1 MKTKTGLENEYGQ
14 NVSLKSVHLEGKL
27 EGPLLTMLVK
37 QRYLNETDET
47 IEASYTFPAGWGAN
61 LMGFSVELNGK
72 RMQAVALAKKKAEKK
87 YEEAIESGDTP
98 VMLEKS
104 PLGLYTANLGNL
116 KPGEEAVIIIEYA
129 QLLRFEKGRVRITV
143 PTVIGERYGDAIADG
158 HIAPHQT
165 VDTDL
170 LAEYPFTVNLDI
182 LGQMA
187 QGLIACPS
195 HSVDTEQIEGGT
207 RLRLTKGGMMDRDFI
222 VTIEDLKGESFVS
235 ASEDDGAYAVVAS
248 FCPKLQEKEP
258 SPFGLKILVD
268 CSGSM
273 QGDSIEQA
281 QEALHELI
289 LRLTERDMVS
299 YSKFGSSVVHT
310 SNQLEKCTPRYIK
323 NVLAKAVHETAA
335 DLGGTELN
343 QALTSTFKISFT
355 KAYTEGCDLL
365 LITDGDVWEIEETV
379 KQAKIS
385 NHRIFAIGVGSAPA
399 ESLLKD
405 LAEQTG
411 GACELVTPSESISE
425 AVLRMTQRIRSA
437 RTSSIAIHWEG
448 EVLWQ
453 SKLPKQ
459 VFSDE
464 TIHVH
469 ARLRNKPT
477 ATPTLRWT
485 VENVLNEESAS
496 SIDWNSTGALPRMV
510 AGTEISTITDEKEA
524 EDLALKYQLASK
536 YTNLILVHV
545 RDEEDKAEG
554 LPQLQKIK
562 QMSAAGWG
570 GLGSI
575 QRSSIRYSKSS
586 LQVLRTGTD
595 SIEFSAHSLPA
606 VWRSSRSAA
615 ALSNADSSI
624 QGMDDI
630 EIPAFLRKQ
639 DDFASPANS
648 FEDDSFTPEQ
658 LIEKFNDLCLIT
670 TKFSDITWELTELVS
685 DSFVWIV
692 LCDVAGGKDKI
703 ELHWACLIRWLANEV
718 PGIVSLTRHSQ
729 RLINLQVAS
738 VDAAT
743 IQAIEAK
750 FVNAFPGITKLSWG
764 QTTASENRSLL
775 ARFKKLVTG
784 G

>member
-27 EGPLLTMLVK
+27 EGLLLTMLVK
-37 QRYLNETDET
+37 QRYLNDSDET

-143 PTVIGERYGDAIADG
+143 PTVIGERYGDEVSDG

-170 LAEYPFTVNLDI
+170 LVEYPFTATLDI

-187 QGLIACPS
+187 QGNIACPS
-195 HSVDTEQIEGGT
+195 HQVDVEQIEGGT
-207 RLRLTKGGMMDRDFI
+207 RLRLAKGGLLDRDFI
-222 VTIEDLKGESFVS
+222 VTVEELKGESFVS

-258 SPFGLKILVD
+258 TPLGLKILVD

-281 QEALHELI
+281 QEAMHELI
-289 LRLTERDMVS
+289 LRLTEQDMVS
-299 YSKFGSSVVHT
+299 YSKFGSKVIHT

-323 NVLAKAVHETAA
+323 NVLAKAVHDTAA

-469 ARLRNKPT
+469 ARLKNKPT

-485 VENVLNEESAS
+485 VENVLNEESAP

-510 AGTEISTITDEKEA
+510 AGAEITSITDEKAA
-524 EDLALKYQLASK
+524 EELALKYQLASK
-536 YTNLILVHV
+536 YTNLLLVHV
-545 RDEEDKAEG
+545 REEEEKAEG
-554 LPQLQKIK
+554 LPKLQKIK

-570 GLGSI
+570 GLGTVDQPHVLYSI
-575 QRSSIRYSKSS
+575 SACRMLPS
-586 LQVLRTGTD
+586 D
-595 SIEFSAHSLPA
+595 SNSGYGSGAVAS
-606 VWRSSRSAA
+606 VWRTNRTQASARVDSLA
-615 ALSNADSSI
+615 AG
-624 QGMDDI
+624 GMDDF
-630 EIPAFLRKQ
+630 EIPAFLRK
-639 DDFASPANS
+639 SEGSNSKPA
-648 FEDDSFTPEQ
+648 FEEDSFTPEQ
-658 LIEKFNDLCLIT
+658 MLEKFNELSLTT
-670 TKFSDITWELTELVS
+670 TKFSDITWELTERIAEGY
-685 DSFVWIV
+685 VWNV
-692 LCDVAGGKDKI
+692 LCKI
-703 ELHWACLIRWLANEV
+703 ADDESELDLYWACLLRWLSNEV
-718 PGIVSLTRHSQ
+718 AGIVSLTRHSQ
-729 RLINLQVAS
+729 RLLNAQIAN
-738 VDAAT
+738 
-743 IQAIEAK
+743 IEASL
-750 FVNAFPGITKLSWG
+750 VQEVEEQLTQAFPTISKSSWG
-764 QTTASENRSLL
+764 QTPATEKRSLL
-775 ARFKKLVTG
+775 SRFKKLMSG

>member
-27 EGPLLTMLVK
+27 EGLLLTMLVK
-37 QRYLNETDET
+37 QRYLNDSDET
-47 IEASYTFPAGWGAN
+47 IEASYTFPAGWGSN
-61 LMGFSVELNGK
+61 LMGFSVEFNGK

-116 KPGEEAVIIIEYA
+116 KSGEEAAIIIEYA

-143 PTVIGERYGDAIADG
+143 PTVIGERYGDEVSDG

-170 LAEYPFTVNLDI
+170 LVEYPFTASLDI

-187 QGLIACPS
+187 QGNIACPS
-195 HSVDTEQIEGGT
+195 HQVDMEQIEGGT
-207 RLRLTKGGMMDRDFI
+207 RLRLAKGGLLDRDFI
-222 VTIEDLKGESFVS
+222 VTVEDLKGESFVS

-248 FCPKLQEKEP
+248 FCPKLQEKKP
-258 SPFGLKILVD
+258 TPLGLKILVD

-281 QEALHELI
+281 QEAMHELI
-289 LRLTERDMVS
+289 LRLTEQDMVS
-299 YSKFGSSVVHT
+299 YSKFGSKVIHT

-323 NVLAKAVHETAA
+323 NVLAKAVHDTAA

-425 AVLRMTQRIRSA
+425 AVLRMIQRIRFA

-464 TIHVH
+464 TIYVH
-469 ARLRNKPT
+469 ARLKNKPK

-485 VENVLNEESAS
+485 VENVLNEESAP

-510 AGTEISTITDEKEA
+510 AGAEITSITDEKAA
-524 EDLALKYQLASK
+524 EELALKYQIASN

-545 RDEEDKAEG
+545 REEEDKVEG
-554 LPQLQKIK
+554 LPKLQKIK

-570 GLGSI
+570 GLGSV
-575 QRSSIRYSKSS
+575 QRSDVRYSRTS

-595 SIEFSAHSLPA
+595 SVAFSASAVPS
-606 VWRSSRSAA
+606 VWRSSRSQTAGQIDALAA
-615 ALSNADSSI
+615 GGIN
-624 QGMDDI
+624 DI
-630 EIPAFLRKQ
+630 EIPAFLRKSER
-639 DDFASPANS
+639 ASSTLPV
-648 FEDDSFTPEQ
+648 FDEDSFTPNQMLER
-658 LIEKFNDLCLIT
+658 FNEMSLTT
-670 TKFSDITWELTELVS
+670 TKFSNITGELTEEVS
-685 DSFVWIV
+685 DGYVWKVLSEMAESKDEIDSF
-692 LCDVAGGKDKI
+692 
-703 ELHWACLIRWLANEV
+703 WACLLWWLSNEV

-729 RLINLQVAS
+729 RLLNAQMAI
-738 VDAAT
+738 
-743 IQAIEAK
+743 IEATFAQK
-750 FVNAFPGITKLSWG
+750 IEEHLSKAFPTISKSSWG
-764 QTTASENRSLL
+764 HIPATERRSLL
-775 ARFKKLVTG
+775 SRFKKLMSG

>member
-27 EGPLLTMLVK
+27 EGLLLTMLVK
-37 QRYLNETDET
+37 QRYLNDSDET

-143 PTVIGERYGDAIADG
+143 PTVIGERYGDEVSDG

-170 LAEYPFTVNLDI
+170 LVEYPFTATLDI

-187 QGLIACPS
+187 QGNIACPS
-195 HSVDTEQIEGGT
+195 HQVDVEQIEGGT
-207 RLRLTKGGMMDRDFI
+207 RLRLAKGGLLDRDFI
-222 VTIEDLKGESFVS
+222 VTVEELKGESFVS

-258 SPFGLKILVD
+258 TPLGLKILVD

-281 QEALHELI
+281 QEAMHELI
-289 LRLTERDMVS
+289 LRLTEQDMVS
-299 YSKFGSSVVHT
+299 YSKFGSKVIHT

-323 NVLAKAVHETAA
+323 NVLAKAVHDTAA

-469 ARLRNKPT
+469 ARLKNKPT

-485 VENVLNEESAS
+485 VENVLNEESAP

-510 AGTEISTITDEKEA
+510 AGAEISSITDAKAA
-524 EDLALKYQLASK
+524 EELALKYQLASK
-536 YTNLILVHV
+536 YTNLLLVHV
-545 RDEEDKAEG
+545 REEEEKAEG
-554 LPQLQKIK
+554 LPKLQKIK

-570 GLGSI
+570 GLGTVDQPHVLYSI
-575 QRSSIRYSKSS
+575 SACRMLPS
-586 LQVLRTGTD
+586 D
-595 SIEFSAHSLPA
+595 SNSGYGSGAVAS
-606 VWRSSRSAA
+606 VWRTNRTQASARVDSLA
-615 ALSNADSSI
+615 AG
-624 QGMDDI
+624 GMDDF
-630 EIPAFLRKQ
+630 EIPAFLRK
-639 DDFASPANS
+639 SEGSNSKPA
-648 FEDDSFTPEQ
+648 FEEDSFTPEQ
-658 LIEKFNDLCLIT
+658 MLEKFNELSLTT
-670 TKFSDITWELTELVS
+670 TKFSDITWELTEHIAEGY
-685 DSFVWIV
+685 VWNV
-692 LCDVAGGKDKI
+692 LCKI
-703 ELHWACLIRWLANEV
+703 ADDESELDLYWACLLRWLSNEV
-718 PGIVSLTRHSQ
+718 AGIVSLTRHSQ
-729 RLINLQVAS
+729 RLLNAQVAN
-738 VDAAT
+738 
-743 IQAIEAK
+743 IESSLVQEVEDQLAQ
-750 FVNAFPGITKLSWG
+750 AFPTISKSSWG
-764 QTTASENRSLL
+764 QTQASTKRSLL
-775 ARFKKLVTG
+775 YRFRKLMTG

>member
-27 EGPLLTMLVK
+27 EGLLLTMLVK
-37 QRYLNETDET
+37 QRYLNDSEDT

-87 YEEAIESGDTP
+87 YEEAIDSGDTP

-116 KPGEEAVIIIEYA
+116 KPGEEAAIIIEYA

-143 PTVIGERYGDAIADG
+143 PTVIGERYGDEVSDG

-170 LAEYPFTVNLDI
+170 LAEYPFTATLDI

-187 QGLIACPS
+187 EGEIACPS
-195 HSVDTEQIEGGT
+195 HKVDMEQIEGGT
-207 RLRLTKGGMMDRDFI
+207 RVRLAKGGLLDRDFV
-222 VTIEDLKGESFVS
+222 VTVEDLKGESFVS

-248 FCPKLQEKEP
+248 FCPKLKEKEP
-258 SPFGLKILVD
+258 TPLGLKILVD

-281 QEALHELI
+281 QEAMHELI
-289 LRLTERDMVS
+289 LRLTEQDMIS
-299 YSKFGSSVVHT
+299 YSKFGSKVIHT

-323 NVLAKAVHETAA
+323 NVLAKAVHDTAA

-365 LITDGDVWEIEETV
+365 LITDGDVWEIEEIV

-437 RTSSIAIHWEG
+437 RTSSISIHWE
-448 EVLWQ
+448 ERCRAIN
-453 SKLPKQ
+453 Q
-459 VFSDE
+459 V
-464 TIHVH
+464 
-469 ARLRNKPT
+469 
-477 ATPTLRWT
+477 
-485 VENVLNEESAS
+485 
-496 SIDWNSTGALPRMV
+496 ST
-510 AGTEISTITDEKEA
+510 
-524 EDLALKYQLASK
+524 
-536 YTNLILVHV
+536 
-545 RDEEDKAEG
+545 
-554 LPQLQKIK
+554 
-562 QMSAAGWG
+562 
-570 GLGSI
+570 
-575 QRSSIRYSKSS
+575 
-586 LQVLRTGTD
+586 
-595 SIEFSAHSLPA
+595 
-606 VWRSSRSAA
+606 
-615 ALSNADSSI
+615 
-624 QGMDDI
+624 
-630 EIPAFLRKQ
+630 
-639 DDFASPANS
+639 
-648 FEDDSFTPEQ
+648 
-658 LIEKFNDLCLIT
+658 
-670 TKFSDITWELTELVS
+670 
-685 DSFVWIV
+685 
-692 LCDVAGGKDKI
+692 
-703 ELHWACLIRWLANEV
+703 
-718 PGIVSLTRHSQ
+718 
-729 RLINLQVAS
+729 
-738 VDAAT
+738 
-743 IQAIEAK
+743 
-750 FVNAFPGITKLSWG
+750 
-764 QTTASENRSLL
+764 
-775 ARFKKLVTG
+775 
-784 G
+784 

>member
-14 NVSLKSVHLEGKL
+14 NVSLKSVHLEGRL
-27 EGPLLTMLVK
+27 EGLLLTMLVK
-37 QRYLNETDET
+37 QRYLNDSDET

-61 LMGFSVELNGK
+61 LMGFSVEFNGK

-87 YEEAIESGDTP
+87 YEEAIESGNTP

-104 PLGLYTANLGNL
+104 PLGLYTANFGNL

-143 PTVIGERYGDAIADG
+143 PTLIGERYGNELVDG
-158 HIAPHQT
+158 HIATHQT

-170 LAEYPFTVNLDI
+170 LAEYPFTAMLDI
-182 LGQMA
+182 FGEMA
-187 QGLIACPS
+187 QGEIACPS
-195 HSVDTEQIEGGT
+195 HKVDMEQIEDGT
-207 RLRLTKGGMMDRDFI
+207 RVRLAKGGLLDRDFI
-222 VTIEDLKGESFVS
+222 VTVEELKGESFVS

-258 SPFGLKILVD
+258 TPLGLKVLID

-281 QEALHELI
+281 QEAMHELI
-289 LRLTERDMVS
+289 LRLTEQDMVS
-299 YSKFGSSVVHT
+299 YSKFGTKVIHT

-335 DLGGTELN
+335 DLGGTELS
-343 QALTSTFKISFT
+343 QALTSTFKISFA

-399 ESLLKD
+399 ESLLQD

-437 RTSSIAIHWEG
+437 RTSSISIHWEG

-464 TIHVH
+464 TIHVY
-469 ARLRNKPT
+469 ARVKNKPAT
-477 ATPTLRWT
+477 TPTLRWT
-485 VENVLNEESAS
+485 VENFFNEESAP

-510 AGTEISTITDEKEA
+510 AGAEITSVADEKAA

-536 YTNLILVHV
+536 YTNLFLVYV
-545 RDEEDKAEG
+545 RDEENKVEG
-554 LPQLQKIK
+554 LPKLQKIK

-570 GLGSI
+570 GLGTVQQSH
-575 QRSSIRYSKSS
+575 IRYSRVSR
-586 LQVLRTGTD
+586 QVLRTGTD
-595 SIEFSAHSLPA
+595 AVAFSALASPA
-606 VWRSSRSAA
+606 VFRASRTAA
-615 ALSNADSSI
+615 APRIDS
-624 QGMDDI
+624 QNMDDF

-639 DDFASPANS
+639 DDVSKSKVALEES
-648 FEDDSFTPEQ
+648 SFTPEEM
-658 LIEKFNDLCLIT
+658 LEKFNELSLTT
-670 TKFSDITWELTELVS
+670 TKFSDITRELMKRLS
-685 DSFVWIV
+685 KGYVWKV
-692 LCDVAGGKDKI
+692 LCEMASSEDEMDAY
-703 ELHWACLIRWLANEV
+703 LACLLWWLSNEV
-718 PGIVSLTRHSQ
+718 TGIVSLTRHSQ
-729 RLINLQVAS
+729 RLLNTQIAK
-738 VDAAT
+738 
-743 IQAIEAK
+743 IEASLVQEVDEQLAK
-750 FVNAFPGITKLSWG
+750 AFPTISKFSWG
-764 QTTASENRSLL
+764 YDPVAKKRSFFSS
-775 ARFKKLVTG
+775 FKKLMTG

>member
-27 EGPLLTMLVK
+27 EGLLLTMLVK
-37 QRYLNETDET
+37 QRYLNDSDET

-61 LMGFSVELNGK
+61 LMGFSVELNAK

-143 PTVIGERYGDAIADG
+143 PTVIGERYGDEVSDG
-158 HIAPHQT
+158 HIAPHQS
-165 VDTDL
+165 VDSDL
-170 LAEYPFTVNLDI
+170 LVEYPFTATLDI

-187 QGLIACPS
+187 QGNIACPS
-195 HSVDTEQIEGGT
+195 HQVDVEQIEGGI
-207 RLRLTKGGMMDRDFI
+207 RLRLAKGGMLDRDFI
-222 VTIEDLKGESFVS
+222 VTVEELKGESFVS

-248 FCPKLQEKEP
+248 FCPKLQEKDP
-258 SPFGLKILVD
+258 TPLGLKILVD

-281 QEALHELI
+281 QEAMHELI
-289 LRLTERDMVS
+289 LRLTEKDMVS
-299 YSKFGSSVVHT
+299 YSKFGSKVIHT

-323 NVLAKAVHETAA
+323 NVLAKAVHDTAA

-343 QALTSTFKISFT
+343 QALTSTFKIRFN
-355 KAYTEGCDLL
+355 KAFTEGCDLL

-469 ARLRNKPT
+469 ARLKNKPT
-477 ATPTLRWT
+477 TTPTLHWT
-485 VENVLNEESAS
+485 VENVLNEESAP

-510 AGTEISTITDEKEA
+510 AGGEITSITDEKAA
-524 EDLALKYQLASK
+524 EELALKYQLASK
-536 YTNLILVHV
+536 YTNLLLVHV
-545 RDEEDKAEG
+545 REEEEKAEW
-554 LPQLQKIK
+554 LPKLQKIK

-570 GLGSI
+570 GLGSV
-575 QRSSIRYSKSS
+575 QRSDVRYSRTS

-595 SIEFSAHSLPA
+595 SVAFSASSVPS
-606 VWRSSRSAA
+606 VWRSSRSQTAGQIDSLAA
-615 ALSNADSSI
+615 G
-624 QGMDDI
+624 GMDDI
-630 EIPAFLRKQ
+630 EIPAFLRKSEM
-639 DDFASPANS
+639 APSTTPV
-648 FEDDSFTPEQ
+648 FEEDSFTPE
-658 LIEKFNDLCLIT
+658 LMLERFNELSLTT
-670 TKFSDITWELTELVS
+670 TKFSDITWELTEEVS
-685 DSFVWIV
+685 DGYVWKV
-692 LCDVAGGKDKI
+692 LSEMAESKDEI
-703 ELHWACLIRWLANEV
+703 DTCWACLLWWVSNEV

-729 RLINLQVAS
+729 RLLKAQI
-738 VDAAT
+738 T
-743 IQAIEAK
+743 IIEAT
-750 FVNAFPGITKLSWG
+750 FVQKIEEHLTKAFPTISKSSWG
-764 QTTASENRSLL
+764 QIPATGGRSLL
-775 ARFKKLVTG
+775 SRFKRLMSG

>member
-27 EGPLLTMLVK
+27 EGLLLTMLVK
-37 QRYLNETDET
+37 QRYLNDSDET

-143 PTVIGERYGDAIADG
+143 PTVIGERYGDEVSDG

-170 LAEYPFTVNLDI
+170 LVEYPFTATLDI

-187 QGLIACPS
+187 QGNIACPS
-195 HSVDTEQIEGGT
+195 HQVDVEQIEGGT
-207 RLRLTKGGMMDRDFI
+207 RLRLAKGGLLDRDFI
-222 VTIEDLKGESFVS
+222 VTVEELKGESFVS

-258 SPFGLKILVD
+258 TPLGLKILVD

-281 QEALHELI
+281 QEAMHELI
-289 LRLTERDMVS
+289 LRLTEQDMVS
-299 YSKFGSSVVHT
+299 YSKFGSKVIHT

-323 NVLAKAVHETAA
+323 NVLAKAVHDTAA

-469 ARLRNKPT
+469 ARLKNKPT

-485 VENVLNEESAS
+485 VENVLNEESAP

-510 AGTEISTITDEKEA
+510 AGAEIISITDEKAA
-524 EDLALKYQLASK
+524 EEIALKYQLASK
-536 YTNLILVHV
+536 YTNLLLVHV
-545 RDEEDKAEG
+545 REDEEKAEG
-554 LPQLQKIK
+554 LPKLQKIK

-570 GLGSI
+570 GLGTVDQPHVLYSI
-575 QRSSIRYSKSS
+575 SACRMLPS
-586 LQVLRTGTD
+586 D
-595 SIEFSAHSLPA
+595 SNSGYGSGAVAS
-606 VWRSSRSAA
+606 VWRTNRTQASARVDSLA
-615 ALSNADSSI
+615 AG
-624 QGMDDI
+624 GMDDF
-630 EIPAFLRKQ
+630 EIPAFLRK
-639 DDFASPANS
+639 SEGSNSEPA
-648 FEDDSFTPEQ
+648 FEEDSFTPEQ
-658 LIEKFNDLCLIT
+658 MLEKFNELSLTT
-670 TKFSDITWELTELVS
+670 TKFSDITWELTERIAEGY
-685 DSFVWIV
+685 VWNV
-692 LCDVAGGKDKI
+692 LCKI
-703 ELHWACLIRWLANEV
+703 ADDESELDLYWACLLRWLSNEV
-718 PGIVSLTRHSQ
+718 AGIVSLTRHSQ
-729 RLINLQVAS
+729 RLLNAQVAS
-738 VDAAT
+738 
-743 IQAIEAK
+743 IEFSLVQEVEEQLAQ
-750 FVNAFPGITKLSWG
+750 AFPTISKSSWG
-764 QTTASENRSLL
+764 QTQASTKRSLL
-775 ARFKKLVTG
+775 YRFRKLMTG

>member
-14 NVSLKSVHLEGKL
+14 NVSLKSVHFEGKL
-27 EGPLLTMLVK
+27 EGLLLTMLVK
-37 QRYLNETDET
+37 QRYLNDSDET

-116 KPGEEAVIIIEYA
+116 KPGEEAVIIIEYG

-143 PTVIGERYGDAIADG
+143 PTVIGERYGDEVSDG
-158 HIAPHQT
+158 HIAPHQS
-165 VDTDL
+165 VDSDL
-170 LAEYPFTVNLDI
+170 LVEYPFTATLDI

-187 QGLIACPS
+187 QGNIACPS
-195 HSVDTEQIEGGT
+195 HQVDVEQIEGGI
-207 RLRLTKGGMMDRDFI
+207 RLRLAKGGMLDRDFI
-222 VTIEDLKGESFVS
+222 VTVEELKGESFVS

-248 FCPKLQEKEP
+248 FCPKLQEKDP
-258 SPFGLKILVD
+258 TPLGLKILVD

-281 QEALHELI
+281 QEAMHELI
-289 LRLTERDMVS
+289 LRLTEKDMVS
-299 YSKFGSSVVHT
+299 YSKFGSKVIHT

-323 NVLAKAVHETAA
+323 NVLAKAVHDTAA

-343 QALTSTFKISFT
+343 QALTSTFKIRFN
-355 KAYTEGCDLL
+355 KAFTEGCDLL

-469 ARLRNKPT
+469 ARLKNKPT
-477 ATPTLRWT
+477 TTPTLHWT
-485 VENVLNEESAS
+485 VENVLNEESAP

-510 AGTEISTITDEKEA
+510 AGGEITSITDEKAA
-524 EDLALKYQLASK
+524 EELALKYQLASK
-536 YTNLILVHV
+536 YTNLLLVHV
-545 RDEEDKAEG
+545 REEEEKAEG
-554 LPQLQKIK
+554 LPKLQKIK

-570 GLGSI
+570 GLGSV
-575 QRSSIRYSKSS
+575 QRSDVRYSRTS

-595 SIEFSAHSLPA
+595 SVAFSASSVPS
-606 VWRSSRSAA
+606 VWRSSRSQTAGQIDSLAA
-615 ALSNADSSI
+615 G
-624 QGMDDI
+624 GMDDI
-630 EIPAFLRKQ
+630 EIPAFLRKSEM
-639 DDFASPANS
+639 APSTTPV
-648 FEDDSFTPEQ
+648 FEEDSFTPE
-658 LIEKFNDLCLIT
+658 LMLERFNELSLTT
-670 TKFSDITWELTELVS
+670 TKFSDITWELTEEVS
-685 DSFVWIV
+685 DGYVWKV
-692 LCDVAGGKDKI
+692 LSEMAESKDEI
-703 ELHWACLIRWLANEV
+703 DTCWACLLWWVSNEV

-729 RLINLQVAS
+729 RLLNAQI
-738 VDAAT
+738 T
-743 IQAIEAK
+743 IIEAT
-750 FVNAFPGITKLSWG
+750 FVQKIEEHLTKAFPTISKSSWG
-764 QTTASENRSLL
+764 QIPATGGRSLL
-775 ARFKKLVTG
+775 SRFKRLMSG

>member
-27 EGPLLTMLVK
+27 EGLLLTMLVK
-37 QRYLNETDET
+37 QRYLNDSDET

-143 PTVIGERYGDAIADG
+143 PTVIGERYGDEVSDG

-170 LAEYPFTVNLDI
+170 LVEYPFTATLDI

-187 QGLIACPS
+187 QGNIACPS
-195 HSVDTEQIEGGT
+195 HQVDVEQIEGGT
-207 RLRLTKGGMMDRDFI
+207 RLRLAKGGLLDRDFI
-222 VTIEDLKGESFVS
+222 VTVEELKGESFVS

-258 SPFGLKILVD
+258 TPLGLKILVD

-281 QEALHELI
+281 QEAMHELI
-289 LRLTERDMVS
+289 LRLTEQDMVS
-299 YSKFGSSVVHT
+299 YSKFGSKVIHT

-323 NVLAKAVHETAA
+323 NVLAKAVHDTAA

-365 LITDGDVWEIEETV
+365 LITDGDVWEIEEIV

-469 ARLRNKPT
+469 ARLKNKPT
-477 ATPTLRWT
+477 TTPTLRWT
-485 VENVLNEESAS
+485 VENVLNEESAP

-510 AGTEISTITDEKEA
+510 AGAEITSITDEKAA
-524 EDLALKYQLASK
+524 EELALKYQLASK
-536 YTNLILVHV
+536 YTNLLLVHV
-545 RDEEDKAEG
+545 REEEEKAEG
-554 LPQLQKIK
+554 LPKLQKIK

-570 GLGSI
+570 GLGTVDQPHVLYSI
-575 QRSSIRYSKSS
+575 SACRMLPS
-586 LQVLRTGTD
+586 D
-595 SIEFSAHSLPA
+595 SNSGYGSGAVAS
-606 VWRSSRSAA
+606 VWRTNRTQASARVDSLA
-615 ALSNADSSI
+615 AG
-624 QGMDDI
+624 GMDDF
-630 EIPAFLRKQ
+630 EIPAFLRK
-639 DDFASPANS
+639 SEGSNSKPA
-648 FEDDSFTPEQ
+648 FEEDSFTPEQ
-658 LIEKFNDLCLIT
+658 MLEKFNELSLTT
-670 TKFSDITWELTELVS
+670 TKFSDITWELTERIAEGY
-685 DSFVWIV
+685 VWNV
-692 LCDVAGGKDKI
+692 LCKI
-703 ELHWACLIRWLANEV
+703 ADDESELDMYWACLLRWLSNEV

-729 RLINLQVAS
+729 RLLNAQVAN
-738 VDAAT
+738 
-743 IQAIEAK
+743 IESSLVQEVEEQLAQ
-750 FVNAFPGITKLSWG
+750 AFPTISKSSWG
-764 QTTASENRSLL
+764 QTQASTKRSLL
-775 ARFKKLVTG
+775 YRFRKLMTG